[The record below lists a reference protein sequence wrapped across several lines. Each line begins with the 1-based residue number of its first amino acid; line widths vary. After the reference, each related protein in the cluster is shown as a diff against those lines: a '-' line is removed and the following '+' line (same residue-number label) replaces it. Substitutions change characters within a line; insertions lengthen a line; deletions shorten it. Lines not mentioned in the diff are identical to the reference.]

1 MRSLFIIMACFSYK
15 TLIFSTA
22 VFCLSVLPP
31 ASAAGPDA
39 ASANQDLSEI
49 AKAPGGVG
57 LERSRIV
64 IRSGAKEA
72 SIGVRSLQP
81 SDILVSASVEDSSF
95 RPTDVFVVSPAV
107 YRLKPMSENRLRLTQ
122 TKPLPND
129 RESVFYVTINCIP
142 SIPAGETNRMVAV
155 ISQRIKLF
163 YRPKG
168 LFGDSGYAASE
179 LKWSFKG
186 NKLTAYNPTKLS
198 VSAAWISFGTDELN
212 IRNLILPGESATWEI
227 SEKNL
232 SLRTFK
238 FTYINEYGASN
249 TYEVRLS
256 PS

>member
-1 MRSLFIIMACFSYK
+1 MRSLFIIMADFLYK

-22 VFCLSVLPP
+22 TICFLASVPI
-31 ASAAGPDA
+31 SAATPDA
-39 ASANQDLSEI
+39 ASVVQNLTEI

-64 IRSGAKEA
+64 IRGGAKEG
-72 SIGVRSLQP
+72 SIGVRSSQP

-142 SIPAGETNRMVAV
+142 SIPAGETNRLAAV

-168 LFGDSGYAASE
+168 LFGDCGYAASE
-179 LKWSFKG
+179 LKWNFKG

-212 IRNLILPGESATWEI
+212 IRDLILPGESATWEI